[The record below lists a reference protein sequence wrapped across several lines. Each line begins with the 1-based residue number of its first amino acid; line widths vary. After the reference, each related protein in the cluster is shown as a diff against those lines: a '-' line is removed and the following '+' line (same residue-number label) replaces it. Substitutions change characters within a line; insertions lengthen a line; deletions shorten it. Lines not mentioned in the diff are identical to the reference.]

1 MVWALTRVV
10 IHTDDERSRLLTEGA
25 EFSLSEL
32 PESVQASAFSSEEVE
47 ALDDALEWLEF
58 D

>member
-10 IHTDDERSRLLTEGA
+10 IHTDDENSRLLSDGTE
-25 EFSLSEL
+25 FKLSEL
-32 PESVQASAFSSEEVE
+32 PESVQAGTFSTDEVRE
-47 ALDDALEWLEF
+47 LDDALEWMEF